1 MSPMCRV
8 DIDVLAGRGID
19 PAGVSPPAA
28 KHQRMRIVSLDHGEL
43 DVTIE
48 RCSADRMPRGI
59 GHGHLRDVGT
69 KTTCLPVVW
78 FSALTWIKSDYRAI

>member
-1 MSPMCRV
+1 
-8 DIDVLAGRGID
+8 
-19 PAGVSPPAA
+19 
-28 KHQRMRIVSLDHGEL
+28 
-43 DVTIE
+43 
-48 RCSADRMPRGI
+48 MPRGI